1 MGDGVGVLVGVKV
14 NVAVL
19 VDVGELV
26 GVSVAVGADVDVFVG
41 SGVEVHVGVKEG
53 VPVSAIVSCASSA
66 FGEAASMAPLNVMT
80 VKPSAKTRRKRVSGR
95 CARTVFL
102 ELPNKLD
109 NAIKHEHRRTKPT
122 IHDYDGAS
130 NSQRVPLYRSTCRS

>member
-1 MGDGVGVLVGVKV
+1 VGDGVGVLVGVKV

-26 GVSVAVGADVDVFVG
+26 GVSVAVGVKLDVPVSG
-41 SGVEVHVGVKEG
+41 GVEVHVGVKEG

-95 CARTVFL
+95 CACTVFL
-102 ELPNKLD
+102 EPP
-109 NAIKHEHRRTKPT
+109 E
-122 IHDYDGAS
+122 
-130 NSQRVPLYRSTCRS
+130 